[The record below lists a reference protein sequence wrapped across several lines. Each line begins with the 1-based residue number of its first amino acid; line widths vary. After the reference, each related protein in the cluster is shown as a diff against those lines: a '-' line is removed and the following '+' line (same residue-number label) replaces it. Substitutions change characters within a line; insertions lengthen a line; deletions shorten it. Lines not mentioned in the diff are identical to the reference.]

1 MASGMFYGS
10 IQNGQRQLRVYWSSV
25 GNVDTNS
32 SVVTVTVKL
41 WNGPGM
47 SLNVSDRSGNI
58 LEINGVRWTFNVGA
72 IHASGNSEIT
82 LKTVTSGAIPH
93 NADGTMSITIGA
105 RYYIKFTS
113 TQTDT
118 YYNNITAIG
127 TVALDTIPRA
137 SSISES
143 TATVSVDG
151 TNTVQV
157 TANVAS
163 ETFYNRVTWALGDHT
178 YSQVYDGTVSTFS
191 HAIPESWL
199 SAIPDGTS
207 AQGTV
212 TVGTFQDSACT
223 IAVGEAATASFTA
236 LVPPS
241 VVPVVASGW
250 ATLHADQTAGSVPS
264 AWTEYVQGHSRVQ
277 ATFDDTKVTFA
288 YGATLD
294 HYEYTIGGKKYR
306 TPFTSDILQ
315 AAGSQTVRM
324 TVVDSRGRTAGTEAT
339 ITVYG
344 YVQPSFGAVE
354 VYRSTASHAQ
364 SETGGYVHVN
374 ATAQVSGVN
383 GRNAPTITAA
393 YRAAGSTGDW
403 TAVTIPSGT
412 DALLGGGTLLG
423 TVTYDVRLTLTDRLG
438 YSTQFLAVIPTADVA
453 FNIKDGGKGA
463 AFGKYAETDNLLDV
477 DYNLRANGSLTLG
490 GTTMSEA
497 QLQTLLND
505 TPTDSEIS
513 ALLAGNIN
521 QTNLATSMQA
531 LSSVTFGGD
540 VQMNGDVAFG
550 GSVTGLPATTI
561 AYTTGE
567 MATGDTWID
576 GKPVYRYVYNRMALF
591 NRRIE
596 YILCV
601 IPNMDA
607 ILRID
612 GTYLATGSWKKALN
626 YYRADANFA
635 TLEITDTGGLK
646 HYSYNDDVYGITVI
660 VEYTKT
666 TDVATRYVVPCL
678 TANSSQGCVASAS
691 SVINTNF
698 PAWQAFN
705 GRTDNHWASSASDT
719 NRWIQI
725 QMPHRLKD
733 MVVMLTNNSYA
744 TDSVVSGKFLGSN
757 DGSSWAEIGSFSGRP
772 TTVFI
777 CTKHVLHNTT
787 GYSYLR
793 IAVTEQ
799 ASATN
804 ASGIAD
810 IRIEGEIGT

>member
-82 LKTVTSGAIPH
+82 LKTATSGAIPH

-137 SSISES
+137 SSIAES

-151 TNTVQV
+151 TNAVQV

-212 TVGTFQDSACT
+212 TVGTYQDSACT

-288 YGATLD
+288 YGAMLD

-324 TVVDSRGRTAGTEAT
+324 TVVDSRGRTASTEAT
-339 ITVYG
+339 IMVYG

-383 GRNAPTITAA
+383 GRNAPTITAE
-393 YRAAGSTGDW
+393 YRTAGSTGDW

-423 TVTYDVRLTLTDRLG
+423 TVTYDVRLTLTDLLG
-438 YSTQFLAVIPTADVA
+438 YSSQFLAVIPTADVA

-490 GTTMSEA
+490 ETTMSEA
-497 QLQTLLND
+497 QLQTLLNN

-513 ALLAGNIN
+513 ALLEGNIN

-540 VQMNGDVAFG
+540 VQIHGDVQFD
-550 GSVTGLPATTI
+550 GSVTGLPPTTT
-561 AYTTGE
+561 AYTTAE
-567 MATGDTWID
+567 VDTGDKWID
-576 GKPVYRYVYNRMALF
+576 GKPIYRFIYSRSGLL
-591 NRRIE
+591 NRRVEYYLCAIPDMDTVIRIE
-596 YILCV
+596 
-601 IPNMDA
+601 
-607 ILRID
+607 
-612 GTYLATGSWKKALN
+612 GSYLATGNWRKALN
-626 YYRADANFA
+626 YYRADTNFA

-646 HYSYNDDVYGITVI
+646 HYSYNDDVYGITAI

-666 TDVATRYVVPCL
+666 TDTATRYVLPAL
-678 TANSSQGCVASAS
+678 TANSNAGCVVSAS
-691 SVINTNF
+691 SIYSSEF
-698 PAWQAFN
+698 PVYYAFD
-705 GRTDNHWASSASDT
+705 GKTTDHWASTAADT

-725 QMPHRLKD
+725 QMPYALKN
-733 MVVMLTNNSYA
+733 MRVMLVNPKFSNA
-744 TDSVVSGKFLGSN
+744 AVSGIFYGSN
-757 DGSSWAEIGSFSGRP
+757 DGSAWTQIGTYSGRP
-772 TTVFI
+772 SVIYTATSHALENA
-777 CTKHVLHNTT
+777 TA
-787 GYSYLR
+787 YSYLR
-793 IAVTEQ
+793 IAISSWST
-799 ASATN
+799 A
-804 ASGIAD
+804 GDWCGFGD